1 MEWQKYI
8 TFELVVHSVHSCAEK
23 DGSSVSSP
31 NLVTSDLS
39 PHTTSSSLS
48 PVRSERLHRMMTFVL
63 NVYTRS
69 ELDTAYTHAYKYLA
83 KPV

>member
-8 TFELVVHSVHSCAEK
+8 TFELVVHSVHSCAESRK
-23 DGSSVSSP
+23 FRV
-31 NLVTSDLS
+31 VTEPCDVRLS
-39 PHTTSSSLS
+39 PHSTSSSLS
-48 PVRSERLHRMMTFVL
+48 PDRSERLHWMMTFVL